1 MTELRTTASKS
12 WSAPQ
17 AAALALFS
25 LVVGISVGWM
35 VHKSRGRRAPE
46 AAPSASTP
54 APNVVPIG
62 SLPPVLS
69 SAPPVPSPADLKA
82 AADSQ
87 AGPLIEQLKADPA
100 NAALLSKVGNIYYDA
115 KQYPVA
121 IEYYERSL
129 RSQPSDTSVRTDM
142 GTAYW
147 YNGDADTAIAE
158 FQKVLSYEP
167 TKANALFNL
176 GVVKWK
182 AKNDPAG
189 AIAEWQKLL
198 AMNPGFEAKAKVEEM
213 IAQAQAT
220 MTKKP

>member
-1 MTELRTTASKS
+1 MTELRTTASNS
-12 WSAPQ
+12 WSIPQ
-17 AAALALFS
+17 AAAVAFFS
-25 LVVGISVGWM
+25 LLVGISVGWM
-35 VHKSRGRRAPE
+35 VHKSRTGRAGSLSPPHGS
-46 AAPSASTP
+46 APS
-54 APNVVPIG
+54 I
-62 SLPPVLS
+62 
-69 SAPPVPSPADLKA
+69 PSPTDLKA

-87 AGPLIEQLKADPA
+87 AAPLIEQLKADPA
-100 NAALLSKVGNIYYDA
+100 NAALLSKIGNIYYDA

-129 RSQPSDTSVRTDM
+129 RSQPNDTSVRTDM

-182 AKNDPAG
+182 GKNDPAG

-198 AMNPGFEAKAKVEEM
+198 AANPGFEARAKVEEM

-220 MTKKP
+220 MTEKP